1 MADGCGWSDV
11 RVKTRKKAYLLDE
24 ILINARSENLPKSR
38 EEKLQYLRSG
48 LKLNLFGEKKT
59 LVQSD

>member
-1 MADGCGWSDV
+1 M
-11 RVKTRKKAYLLDE
+11 DE
-24 ILINARSENLPKSR
+24 ILINARSEHLPKRR